1 MTTRKL
7 YQYRILFADDQ
18 PEVARTLAGLFRTT
32 EIKVDF
38 AVDGQEAL
46 VMCQRTR
53 YDLVIVDLQMP
64 PERWGGLWFIRK
76 LSERMYRV
84 PVLVLSG
91 AAGQAETIEA
101 LHLKAKGFVVKDRAQ
116 YELREKVTAMLAEGR
131 SEVRTLAMQT
141 LPTPIAVQCSRMDS
155 ADSPVQRLYLTLS
168 ALEYALRVTCIIA
181 VAEARMDGGADAQK
195 FLYDVSP
202 YIIAPAMG
210 TSNAARRMAASM
222 LPGSM
227 GAGLASQFDDRLTNE
242 AIAIRNEIAHVQ
254 MPSEVAAREYLVVV
268 DAALDTYLA
277 AAVLMPRPEIAVVN
291 GLSFDGTGY
300 SVSATLLRGDH
311 TALPQRTLEARS
323 AVISQRAYL
332 WHETPID
339 LWPYLV
345 VETRRELGSLEIC
358 IFDGMSSSGGQG
370 AWHDAD
376 PLRYI
381 KVREG
386 QRIKSSQVSAKDTGL
401 IPHA

>member
-254 MPSEVAAREYLVVV
+254 MPSEVAG
-268 DAALDTYLA
+268 LA
-277 AAVLMPRPEIAVVN
+277 SQSVAV
-291 GLSFDGTGY
+291 
-300 SVSATLLRGDH
+300 
-311 TALPQRTLEARS
+311 
-323 AVISQRAYL
+323 
-332 WHETPID
+332 
-339 LWPYLV
+339 
-345 VETRRELGSLEIC
+345 
-358 IFDGMSSSGGQG
+358 SSSRKKPRSRLAPWKLAVTTPSTATVAPGIGVAEPG
-370 AWHDAD
+370 PCTSWINVIGMTETAT
-376 PLRYI
+376 
-381 KVREG
+381 V
-386 QRIKSSQVSAKDTGL
+386 QVAVCGETSLFAHWMVTL
-401 IPHA
+401 